1 MLATRHGSP
10 EWYADDDFAVGPSA
24 PKDLS
29 HRCLL
34 TVIREFDRSGQF
46 WRRRVD
52 IASPNIIEYLKG
64 VALYDL
70 ELDSQDGAKG
80 AQLRLT
86 EPLMVLFH
94 NRKQLHDKGQDAPEE
109 VQHQIQ
115 LIFDFMSNEFTDVT
129 RKLNDIESAYP
140 SGVINYPECWV
151 LYPPGTIVYSREN
164 GEYEAFVVHSIRG
177 MQKRQKRHNGRHSHT
192 RLDLTC
198 WAINYDG
205 EVFGRVW
212 SVHQL
217 SPFHG
222 TKDISSLELVPEK
235 FLPHSAA
242 VKSELITRGKKFWS
256 LQGQN
261 FQEYTGEMYSQYGSH
276 EAVRV
281 MVDHLTYQRRSKWPI
296 SIDKKHGPTDARSKN
311 WRNNRFARDES
322 GGRRVRR
329 CRSSSSSSGRI
340 IRCRSYSPERHDDA
354 EGRYTEPY
362 SRHDIDPP
370 PEKDDYTKY
379 DVLEPDS
386 VLDDFALLLCPQYV
400 HGYCLR
406 EKVWS
411 KFSTPLSS
419 HVHLY

>member
-1 MLATRHGSP
+1 MKHGKP
-10 EWYADDDFAVGPSA
+10 EWYIDNQSAVGPSVS
-24 PKDLS
+24 KDLS
-29 HRCLL
+29 PRYLL
-34 TVIREFDRSGQF
+34 TVIREFDRDGHF
-46 WRRRVD
+46 WRRRIEIV
-52 IASPNIIEYLKG
+52 SPNIIEYLKDL
-64 VALYDL
+64 ALYDAD
-70 ELDSQDGAKG
+70 LDSQDGPEG
-80 AQLRLT
+80 TELHLI

-94 NRKQLHDKGQDAPEE
+94 SRKQLHDKGQEAPEE
-109 VQHQIQ
+109 VKHQIQ
-115 LIFDFMSNEFTDVT
+115 LIFDFMYNEFIDVSQ
-129 RKLNDIESAYP
+129 KLNDIESAYP
-140 SGVINYPECWV
+140 SGVVSYPECWL

-177 MQKRQKRHNGRHSHT
+177 MQKRQKRHNGHHSHT

-217 SPFHG
+217 SPWHG
-222 TKDISSLELVPEK
+222 TKAISSLELVPEK
-235 FLPHSAA
+235 FLPHGAT

-256 LQGQN
+256 LQGQK
-261 FQEYTGEMYSQYGSH
+261 FQEYTGEMYSQHGGD

-281 MVDHLTYQRRSKWPI
+281 MVDRLTYQRRSKWPI

-311 WRNNRFARDES
+311 WRDNRFARGES

-329 CRSSSSSSGRI
+329 YRSSSSSSGRI
-340 IRCRSYSPERHDDA
+340 IRCRSYNPERHDDA
-354 EGRYTEPY
+354 EDRYKEPY

-370 PEKDDYTKY
+370 TEKDDYTKY

-386 VLDDFALLLCPQYV
+386 VLDDFTLLLCPQYV

-411 KFSTPLSS
+411 KSSTPLSR
-419 HVHLY
+419 HADLY